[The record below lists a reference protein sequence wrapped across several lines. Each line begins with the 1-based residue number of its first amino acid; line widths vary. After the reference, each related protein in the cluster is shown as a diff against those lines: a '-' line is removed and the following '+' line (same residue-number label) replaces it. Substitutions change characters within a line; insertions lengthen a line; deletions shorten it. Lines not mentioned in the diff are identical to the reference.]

1 MRPEL
6 DFVIASQPCQNWLP
20 AHQPAIQRCKM
31 VRACTMLAYAVA
43 FSSLALCIAPTP
55 GTIGGAAAAAGAL
68 GGFIWSVRPGGV
80 PRNTR
85 RQFVDS
91 VRRVDAFNFEH
102 DAARSNHAST
112 TGSM

>member
-1 MRPEL
+1 
-6 DFVIASQPCQNWLP
+6 
-20 AHQPAIQRCKM
+20 M
-31 VRACTMLAYAVA
+31 VRVRKMLACAVA
-43 FSSLALCIAPTP
+43 FSSLALCTAPSP
-55 GTIGGAAAAAGAL
+55 IGGGAAAAVAL
-68 GGFIWSVRPGGV
+68 PAFIWSVRPGGV

-91 VRRVDAFNFEH
+91 VRRADAFNFEH

>member
-1 MRPEL
+1 
-6 DFVIASQPCQNWLP
+6 
-20 AHQPAIQRCKM
+20 M
-31 VRACTMLAYAVA
+31 VRVCKMLAYAVA
-43 FSSLALCIAPTP
+43 FSLLAPCIAPTP

-91 VRRVDAFNFEH
+91 VRRADAFNFEH
-102 DAARSNHAST
+102 DAARSNHASPQVRCEFT
-112 TGSM
+112 ADGAVQLARLPRHGAVHD

>member
-1 MRPEL
+1 MLGYCKPAL
-6 DFVIASQPCQNWLP
+6 LKLAPSAWLP

-31 VRACTMLAYAVA
+31 VRVRKILAYAVA
-43 FSSLALCIAPTP
+43 FSSLALCTAPSP
-55 GTIGGAAAAAGAL
+55 IGGGAAAAVAL
-68 GGFIWSVRPGGV
+68 PAFIWSVRPGGV

-91 VRRVDAFNFEH
+91 VRRADAFNFEH